1 MAYFSSKSL
10 YGRLTQNYIHCFL
23 ISAWP
28 CGLAMQVQL
37 EVHFGDVGR
46 PAAVFLEPWSLADAK
61 RLEVQQYSPPGE
73 ACLLER
79 A

>member
-1 MAYFSSKSL
+1 MYGLFFFKKSVWQADSKL
-10 YGRLTQNYIHCFL
+10 HCFL

-46 PAAVFLEPWSLADAK
+46 PAAVFLAPWSLADAK